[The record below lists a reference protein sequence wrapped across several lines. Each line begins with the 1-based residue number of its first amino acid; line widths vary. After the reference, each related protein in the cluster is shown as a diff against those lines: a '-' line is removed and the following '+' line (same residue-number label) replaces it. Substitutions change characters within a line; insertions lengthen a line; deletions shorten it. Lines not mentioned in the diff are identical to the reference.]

1 MGARSNVVISFE
13 DEGRGDKVLVLEQ
26 LLELRKW
33 CYTNIKD
40 EWRSYELTHGG
51 GKIKYF
57 FVFEF
62 SSKKDEMLF
71 RLYTGT

>member
-1 MGARSNVVISFE
+1 MGVRSNVVMSFE
-13 DEGRGDKVLVLEQ
+13 DDDRRDKVEILER

-33 CYTNIKD
+33 CHSNIKS

-51 GKIKYF
+51 GKVKYF